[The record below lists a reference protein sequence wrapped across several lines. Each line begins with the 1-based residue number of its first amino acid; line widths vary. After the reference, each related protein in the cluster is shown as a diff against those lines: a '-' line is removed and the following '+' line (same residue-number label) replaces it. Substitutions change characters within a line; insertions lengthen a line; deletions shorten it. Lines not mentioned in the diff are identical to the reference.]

1 MIGADTNIGMD
12 DVQGVGVEIA
22 GDLEVEIEVNQ
33 EEIEIEVD
41 QEVKIEGIR
50 IEVGKIGEDIEI
62 KEEIIEIEKI
72 IVKYFFK
79 KEYFFNFFYIYI
91 IL

>member
-1 MIGADTNIGMD
+1 MNIEMD
-12 DVQGVGVEIA
+12 DVQRVGVEIA
-22 GDLEVEIEVNQ
+22 GNLEVKIEVDQ
-33 EEIEIEVD
+33 EEVRIEVD
-41 QEVKIEGIR
+41 QEVGIEGIE
-50 IEVGKIGEDIEI
+50 IEVEKIGKDIEI
-62 KEEIIEIEKI
+62 EEKIIEIEEI